1 MDKRKILKC
10 KTIDDL
16 LDIEYEILEKLR
28 NKYYDD
34 ILSDNDVKQKIIKL
48 FNIPENLIDNALMI
62 NGAPPLDY
70 DNDEDI

>member
-34 ILSDNDVKQKIIKL
+34 ILSDNDVKQKIIEL